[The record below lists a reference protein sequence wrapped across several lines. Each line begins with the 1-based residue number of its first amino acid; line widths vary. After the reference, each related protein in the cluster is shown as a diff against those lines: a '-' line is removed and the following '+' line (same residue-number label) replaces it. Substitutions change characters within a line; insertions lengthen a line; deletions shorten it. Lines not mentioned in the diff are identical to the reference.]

1 MTMSPTNS
9 RTHTLIAHVED
20 KPGVLARI
28 ASLFRRR
35 GYNIASLTVGRTA
48 EPGVSRLT
56 LVVDADDD
64 TARRIEAN
72 LYKLV
77 NVLLVEDVT
86 FGASVARELALV
98 KVRATAE
105 TRPRVLQI
113 CEVFGAR
120 VLDMMPEILTI
131 ELTSTHD
138 KIDDLVGVLAAEG
151 VIEMVRTGVVAMTR
165 GERTTIPQ
173 SKSHLNEPPDSPEAP
188 ESQDSTDSQG
198 ATPWPESST
207 TATPISA

>member
-1 MTMSPTNS
+1 MTE
-9 RTHTLIAHVED
+9 RTKTRTIIAQVED
-20 KPGVLARI
+20 KPGVLNRI

-35 GYNIASLTVGRTA
+35 GFNIASLTVGRTA

-86 FGASVARELALV
+86 FAPALSRELALI
-98 KVRATAE
+98 KVRAGAE
-105 TRPRVLQI
+105 ARPRILQV

-120 VLDMMPEILTI
+120 VLDLTPELITV
-131 ELTSTHD
+131 ELTATHD
-138 KIDDLVGVLAAEG
+138 KIDDLVGVLAGE
-151 VIEMVRTGVVAMTR
+151 VLEMVRTGVVAMAR
-165 GERTTIPQ
+165 E
-173 SKSHLNEPPDSPEAP
+173 SHEP
-188 ESQDSTDSQG
+188 G
-198 ATPWPESST
+198 ATSWPRSST

>member
-1 MTMSPTNS
+1 MTTPPDAVK
-9 RTHTLIAHVED
+9 THTIIAHVED
-20 KPGVLARI
+20 KPGVLNRI

-35 GYNIASLTVGRTA
+35 GFNIVSLTVGRTA

-56 LVVDADDD
+56 LVIDADDD

-86 FGASVARELALV
+86 SVPLISRELALI
-98 KVRATAE
+98 KVRAGSE
-105 TRPRVLQI
+105 TRPRVLQV

-120 VLDMMPEILTI
+120 VI
-131 ELTSTHD
+131 ELTADMLTLELTATHD
-138 KIDDLVGVLAAEG
+138 KIDDLVGVLRSEG
-151 VIEMVRTGVVAMTR
+151 IIEMVRTGVVAMAR
-165 GERTTIPQ
+165 GERKTNPQ
-173 SKSHLNEPPDSPEAP
+173 SQSHVPQTH
-188 ESQDSTDSQG
+188 ESHEQEQQ
-198 ATPWPESST
+198 PWPESST

>member
-1 MTMSPTNS
+1 MTTTIQ
-9 RTHTLIAHVED
+9 THTIIAHVED
-20 KPGVLARI
+20 KPGVLNRI

-35 GYNIASLTVGRTA
+35 GFNIASLTVGRTA
-48 EPGVSRLT
+48 QPGVSRLT
-56 LVVDADDD
+56 VVIDADDD
-64 TARRIEAN
+64 TAHRIEAN

-86 FGASVARELALV
+86 FAPSIARELALI
-98 KVRATAE
+98 KVRAVAA

-120 VLDMMPEILTI
+120 VIDLTAELLTV
-131 ELTSTHD
+131 ELTATHD

-151 VIEMVRTGVVAMTR
+151 VLEMVRTGVVAMTR
-165 GERTTIPQ
+165 GEPRTIPPLRPQ
-173 SKSHLNEPPDSPEAP
+173 QVPAP
-188 ESQDSTDSQG
+188 ESHNAHEPQG
-198 ATPWPESST
+198 TSPWPESST